1 VRGPP
6 PKPTVLKAA
15 EGNPGKRRLNQA
27 ELAEPA
33 QAPACPKWLDETG
46 RQLWNT
52 LVPELMKLG
61 VLRMLDQIQLASL
74 CDAYAI
80 MISARESMAKLP
92 GEARMLVKTPNGAIQ
107 QNPLLSVI
115 NTQRQIIGRISAE
128 FGLTPAA
135 RARLFLEELPPPG
148 ESELEAIMNAKGE
161 IEDGDPVPIN

>member
-27 ELAEPA
+27 ELAEAP
-33 QAPACPKWLDETG
+33 QAPTCPKWLDEGG

-61 VLRMLDQIQLASL
+61 VLRVLDQIQLASL
-74 CDAYAI
+74 CDAYST
-80 MISARESMAKLP
+80 MIAAREAMAKLS
-92 GEARMLVKTPNGAIQ
+92 GETRMLVKTPNGAIQ
-107 QNPLLSVI
+107 QNPLLSII
-115 NTQRQIIGRISAE
+115 NTQRQIIGRIAAE

-135 RARLFLEELPPPG
+135 RARLFLEELPPAG
-148 ESELEAIMNAKGE
+148 ESELEVIMNAKGE
-161 IEDGDPVPIN
+161 IEDGDPVQLM